1 MSIRPLRPARP
12 VRNTPLY
19 RELAIVGIVCFL
31 LVSFGLRAVLSLIGI
46 HSWTIAWRVIEIPTM
61 LIVGPIERWSVMQ
74 RSIIGQLTIGEMAAL
89 GAIATVSLI
98 TLASLANQRR

>member
-1 MSIRPLRPARP
+1 MSIRPPRPVRP
-12 VRNTPLY
+12 VRNTQLY

-61 LIVGPIERWSVMQ
+61 LIVEPLERWSVMQ
-74 RSIIGQLTIGEMAAL
+74 HSIIGQLTIGETAAFGVMAVVA
-89 GAIATVSLI
+89 LI